1 MGKRNIRRRSGRPL
15 WSESGSF
22 CADCD
27 KFAFPDESLAIEKLE
42 ALKAQRNIR
51 KQAGV
56 HLLHIY
62 PCPVGTS
69 VTIPFYPVQIP
80 DEMDS

>member
-1 MGKRNIRRRSGRPL
+1 MGKKNIRRRSGRPL

-27 KFAFPDESLAIEKLE
+27 KFAFPDESVAIEKLE

-62 PCPVGTS
+62 PCPLGHGWHVGHDS
-69 VTIPFYPVQIP
+69 VLSGTDPR
-80 DEMDS
+80 